1 MGAFAATFPSQQPQY
16 RKIRTIRQQKRRKR
30 FLFKVTSKNCFG
42 QEKIK
47 FLKIEFLE
55 VASIYFVKKHYE
67 KKMDN

>member
-16 RKIRTIRQQKRRKR
+16 RKIRTIRQQKQRKR
-30 FLFKVTSKNCFG
+30 FLFKGTSKNCFG
-42 QEKIK
+42 QEIK

-67 KKMDN
+67 KNG